1 MTSTIVL
8 KSSNITDPTTNAVF
22 KYDFPNSVNLIDH
35 EVALISASMYYSWN
49 NISTVLENRTFQYQ
63 YVNGSDTTQTVTVTL
78 DEGLYEISDI
88 NKALQFSMI
97 NEGLYLTNNEGEN
110 VYYLEFVINTVRNSV
125 DINTYSVPTD
135 ISGGFT
141 APSNWVGYPT
151 TTYNPNLI
159 IPSTSKFNEIIGYA
173 SGFETGLNTGVGTTL
188 SFSSSVSPNVQ
199 PNSNLLIDVGAFS
212 DNRFS
217 NPAGV
222 IASIVPSV
230 NVGALINVKPPEYV
244 YSPIKNGIYSSVT
257 VRLLNAFTLQPQQI
271 EDPSIVIILGIR
283 KKYSFEMPTDRY

>member
-22 KYDFPNSVNLIDH
+22 KYDFPNSVQLIDH

-49 NISTVLENRTFQYQ
+49 NISSFLENRTFQYQ
-63 YVNGSDTTQTVTVTL
+63 YVDGSDVLQTVTVTL

-97 NEGLYLTNNEGEN
+97 NEGLYLTNNETDEN

-125 DINTYSVPTD
+125 DINTYAVPT
-135 ISGGFT
+135 SLPAGFT
-141 APSNWVGYPT
+141 APSNWVGYPS

-173 SGFETGLNTGVGTTL
+173 SGFSTGLNTGNNTTL

-199 PNSNLLIDVGAFS
+199 PNSNLLVDVGAFT
-212 DNRFS
+212 DNKFS

-230 NVGALINVKPPEYV
+230 SVGSLINVKPPEYV
-244 YSPIKNGIYSSVT
+244 YSPIKNGIYSSIT

-283 KKYSFEMPTDRY
+283 KKYSFEMPDKY

>member
-141 APSNWVGYPT
+141 TPSNWVGFPT

-159 IPSTSKFNEIIGYA
+159 VPSTSKFNEIIGYA

>member
-141 APSNWVGYPT
+141 TPSNWVGFPT

-159 IPSTSKFNEIIGYA
+159 IPAKFNEIIGYS

-199 PNSNLLIDVGAFS
+199 PNSNLLVDVGAFS

>member
-8 KSSNITDPTTNAVF
+8 KSSNITDKNTNAVF

-63 YVNGSDTTQTVTVTL
+63 YVDGTDTLRTVTVTL

-97 NEGLYLTNNEGEN
+97 NEGLYLTNNDEN

-125 DINTYSVPTD
+125 DINTYSVPTSLPD
-135 ISGGFT
+135 GFT
-141 APSNWVGYPT
+141 APSNWPGYPSVS
-151 TTYNPNLI
+151 YNPNLI
-159 IPSTSKFNEIIGYA
+159 IPSKFNEIIGYA
-173 SGFETGLNTGVGTTL
+173 DGFQTGLNTGNNTTL

-199 PNSNLLIDVGAFS
+199 PNSNLLIDVGAFT

-257 VRLLNAFTLQPQQI
+257 VRLLNAFTLQPQEIQ
-271 EDPSIVIILGIR
+271 DPSIVIILGIR
-283 KKYSFEMPTDRY
+283 KKYSFEIPTDRY

>member
-97 NEGLYLTNNEGEN
+97 NEGLYLTNNVGEN

-141 APSNWVGYPT
+141 APSNWVGFPS

-159 IPSTSKFNEIIGYA
+159 IPAKFNEIIGYS

-188 SFSSSVSPNVQ
+188 SFSSSVSPNVN
-199 PNSNLLIDVGAFS
+199 PNSSILVDLDLIDNKFS
-212 DNRFS
+212 S
-217 NPAGV
+217 PTG
-222 IASIVPSV
+222 IISTIVP
-230 NVGALINVKPPEYV
+230 NVGVGSLISVLPSELV
-244 YSPIKNGIYSSVT
+244 FSPIRNGVYNSIT
-257 VRLLNAFTLQPQQI
+257 CRLLNKDTLQPQKI
-271 EDPSIVIILGIR
+271 EDNQIVIILGIR
-283 KKYSFEMPTDRY
+283 KKYSFEMPDRY

>member
-22 KYDFPNSVNLIDH
+22 KYDFPNSVNLVDH

-49 NISTVLENRTFQYQ
+49 NISTILENRTFQYQ
-63 YVNGSDTTQTVTVTL
+63 YVDGTNTTQTVTVTL

-97 NEGLYLTNNEGEN
+97 NEGLYLTNNETDEN

-125 DINTYSVPTD
+125 DINTYAVPT
-135 ISGGFT
+135 SLPAGFT
-141 APSNWVGYPT
+141 SPSNWVGYPS

-159 IPSTSKFNEIIGYA
+159 INAKFNQIIGYA
-173 SGFETGLNTGVGTTL
+173 DGFQTGLNSGGGSTL

-199 PNSNLLIDVGAFS
+199 PNSNLLVDVGAFT
-212 DNRFS
+212 DNKYS

-230 NVGALINVKPPEYV
+230 SVGGLISVKPPEYV
-244 YSPIKNGIYSSVT
+244 YSPIKNGIYSSIT

-271 EDPSIVIILGIR
+271 QDPSIVIILGIR
-283 KKYSFEMPTDRY
+283 KKYSFEMPPDRY